1 VFNSSVSPTSVKK
14 VLRLAIASFNKS
26 SLSEASTSQLV
37 LNQLATLSQL
47 PITAREAHILPGLAH
62 SSLVSIGKLC
72 DVGCEAK
79 FDNQEV
85 VITKNNINLLR
96 GQRDRCTGLWRIP
109 LTNNEESTIT
119 LNRPTME
126 CNNATTIPP
135 NKMCS
140 KPDATIGHN
149 TVCYN
154 AYQHH
159 KIPEVIQYL
168 HAAAFSPVPST
179 WIAAIQR
186 RFYQSW
192 PGLTAAAVRKHL
204 PKSEATTKGHLDQT
218 RKNLRSTNKT
228 DDMDLKKNKSR
239 TIRKLIRSSQQ
250 SETPPKYTPPK
261 YTPTKPDGSPSH
273 PVKATSTSLYCMSTI
288 RMPS

>member
-1 VFNSSVSPTSVKK
+1 MLQSTTAACQ
-14 VLRLAIASFNKS
+14 L
-26 SLSEASTSQLV
+26 SLP
-37 LNQLATLSQL
+37 QL
-47 PITAREAHILPGLAH
+47 PITAREAHILPGLTH

-72 DVGCEAK
+72 DAGCEAK

-96 GQRDRCTGLWRIP
+96 GQRDRCTGLWHIP

-119 LNRPTME
+119 LNRRPTME

-135 NKMCS
+135 NKMHS
-140 KPDATIGHN
+140 QPDATSGHN

-159 KIPEVIQYL
+159 RIPELIQYL

-186 RFYQSW
+186 GFYQSW

-204 PKSEATTKGHLDQT
+204 PKSKATTKGHLDQT
-218 RKNLRSTNKT
+218 RKNLRSTNKA
-228 DDMDLKKNKSR
+228 DAMDL
-239 TIRKLIRSSQQ
+239 
-250 SETPPKYTPPK
+250 E
-261 YTPTKPDGSPSH
+261 
-273 PVKATSTSLYCMSTI
+273 A
-288 RMPS
+288 

>member
-1 VFNSSVSPTSVKK
+1 MLQSTTAACQ
-14 VLRLAIASFNKS
+14 L
-26 SLSEASTSQLV
+26 SLP
-37 LNQLATLSQL
+37 QL

-72 DVGCEAK
+72 DAGCEAK

-119 LNRPTME
+119 SNRPTME
-126 CNNATTIPP
+126 CNNATNIPP
-135 NKMCS
+135 NKMHS

-159 KIPEVIQYL
+159 RIPELIQYL
-168 HAAAFSPVPST
+168 HTAAFSPVPST

-186 RFYQSW
+186 GFYQSW

-218 RKNLRSTNKT
+218 
-228 DDMDLKKNKSR
+228 
-239 TIRKLIRSSQQ
+239 
-250 SETPPKYTPPK
+250 
-261 YTPTKPDGSPSH
+261 
-273 PVKATSTSLYCMSTI
+273 
-288 RMPS
+288 

>member
-1 VFNSSVSPTSVKK
+1 MSQSPPSQYAKTGIADTGASSHYICTSDPHTTTGNTKPTIIIGLPNGVMLQSTTAACQ
-14 VLRLAIASFNKS
+14 L
-26 SLSEASTSQLV
+26 SLP
-37 LNQLATLSQL
+37 QL

-72 DVGCEAK
+72 DAGCEAK

-96 GQRDRCTGLWRIP
+96 GQCGRCTGLWRIP
-109 LTNNEESTIT
+109 LTNNEESSINS
-119 LNRPTME
+119 NRPTME

-135 NKMCS
+135 NKMHS

-159 KIPEVIQYL
+159 KNPELIRYL

-179 WIAAIQR
+179 WIAAIQAD
-186 RFYQSW
+186 FTN
-192 PGLTAAAVRKHL
+192 PGRA
-204 PKSEATTKGHLDQT
+204 
-218 RKNLRSTNKT
+218 
-228 DDMDLKKNKSR
+228 
-239 TIRKLIRSSQQ
+239 
-250 SETPPKYTPPK
+250 
-261 YTPTKPDGSPSH
+261 
-273 PVKATSTSLYCMSTI
+273 
-288 RMPS
+288 